1 MTTKTMQSDS
11 GASRLF
17 APVRSFFS
25 KPLRVREAIDGYVF
39 ILPWLLGLLIFTLYP
54 FLSGFFYS
62 LSDFD
67 ALTPAQ
73 FVGLANY
80 RRIFFE
86 DELFWLAVRNTAW
99 YAGVSVLPGVVL
111 GLLLAVLLNQKA
123 KGITLFRTLFYM
135 PSIVPSVASVALFL
149 FILHDRFGLLNETL
163 YNVFGIKGPSWLTSP
178 QWSKPS
184 LVIWSLWGVGG
195 GMIIYLAGLQ
205 NVPDSM
211 HEAAAIDG
219 AGAVRRF
226 FSVTLPMISPT
237 LLFVFVMSVI
247 GSFQIFTPVFLLG
260 GANYAMAASGPM
272 NSLLFWVIHI
282 YNNAFFYY
290 RMGYASA
297 LSWVLFLLLVVLTVI
312 QFQLSNRWVYYE
324 GEVKN

>member
-11 GASRLF
+11 GASRLL